1 MTRRPAHP
9 LQEQIADSL
18 GVRRVQEQIA
28 DSLGL
33 RRVLNHVQD
42 QIRAAA
48 LVGPAAVHEQI
59 IGSLGPTR
67 MTDVLAAADAL
78 STALQD
84 VGELDRELGCPA
96 ADFLRSV
103 EDAAD
108 RLPSEV
114 EQYLAET
121 ARADGEL
128 SGVVTPNRDV
138 SEGVALLVLSLIHI

>member
-1 MTRRPAHP
+1 MTPIADPARKFDAHQWFVFEHLCGYPRSMTRRPAHP

-96 ADFLRSV
+96 ADFLTFRRRCCGQTPIRGRAV
-103 EDAAD
+103 
-108 RLPSEV
+108 PS
-114 EQYLAET
+114 
-121 ARADGEL
+121 
-128 SGVVTPNRDV
+128 RDC
-138 SEGVALLVLSLIHI
+138 